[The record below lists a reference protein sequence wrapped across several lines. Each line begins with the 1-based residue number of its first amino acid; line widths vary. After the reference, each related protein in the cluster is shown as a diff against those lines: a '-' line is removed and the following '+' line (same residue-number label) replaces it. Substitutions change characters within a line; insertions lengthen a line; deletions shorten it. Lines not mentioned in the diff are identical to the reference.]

1 VLNVLTVIGTR
12 PEAIKMAPV
21 IKELRRHS
29 DAVNSRICV
38 TAQHRRMLDQVLD
51 LFALKPDYDLD
62 IMQNDQTLGYVTAR
76 VLTDLPGVIADC
88 RPDWLLVQ
96 GDTTTTMAAA
106 LVAYYHRVRVGHV
119 EAGLRTGDRFSPY
132 PEEVNRRLADVL
144 SDLHFVPTE
153 RARQNLL
160 GEGIRASSILLTGN
174 TVVDALLEISSRP
187 FDFRDT
193 LLEQLD
199 ADDRRIILVT
209 AHRRE
214 SFGPPM
220 EELCGALRDIA
231 ARYASTV
238 HVVYPVHPNPN
249 VSGPVRRL
257 LGGLPNVLLTE
268 PLDYLSLVHLM
279 KRSFVLLTDSG
290 GLQEEAP
297 SLGKPLLVLREATE
311 RPEAVEAGAARVVG
325 MKRGSIIEWT
335 ERLLN
340 DAQEYAR
347 MARVVNPYGD
357 GRASQRIVAALLGDR
372 QR

>member
-21 IKELRRHS
+21 INELRRHS
-29 DAVNSRICV
+29 GAITSRICV

-62 IMQNDQTLGYVTAR
+62 IMQNDQSLGYITAR
-76 VLTDLPGVIADC
+76 VLNELPRVIQDC
-88 RPDWLLVQ
+88 RPDWMLVQ

-106 LVAYYHRVRVGHV
+106 LAAYYHRVRVGHV
-119 EAGLRTGDRFSPY
+119 EAGLRTGNRFSPY
-132 PEEVNRRLADVL
+132 PEEVNRRVADVL
-144 SDLHFVPTE
+144 TDLHFAPTE

-160 GEGIRASSILLTGN
+160 GEGIPPSSIFVTGN

-187 FDFRDT
+187 FDFRGT
-193 LLEQLD
+193 PLERLA
-199 ADDRRIILVT
+199 ADHRRIILVT

-214 SFGPPM
+214 SFGAPL

-231 ARYASTV
+231 DRYASSV
-238 HVVYPVHPNPN
+238 CVVYPVHPNPN
-249 VSGPVRRL
+249 VRGPVRRH
-257 LGGLPNVLLTE
+257 LGGLSNVLLTE

-279 KRSFVLLTDSG
+279 KRSFLLLTDSG

-297 SLGKPLLVLREATE
+297 SLGKPLLVLRETTE

-325 MKRGSIIEWT
+325 TKRGSIVEWT

-357 GRASQRIVAALLGDR
+357 GKASQRIVAAVLGDPHG
-372 QR
+372 